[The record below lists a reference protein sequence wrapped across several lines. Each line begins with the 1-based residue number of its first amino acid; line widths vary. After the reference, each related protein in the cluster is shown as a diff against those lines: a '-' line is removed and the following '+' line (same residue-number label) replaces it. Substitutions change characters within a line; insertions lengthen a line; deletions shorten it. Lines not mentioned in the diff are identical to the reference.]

1 MGIFTR
7 TRDILN
13 SNINAAL
20 DRAEDPEKLVRQMVR
35 EMEDTLVELKAA
47 CAGAMAGMKRAQRNL
62 GRAQERS
69 AHWAARAELAVAHGR
84 EDLARNAL
92 RAKRNYQDET
102 DGVAKEATRLE
113 GLVNE
118 YKDDIVQIE
127 DKLAT
132 ARDKERVLVQRH
144 IHAVRKVQA
153 QRHIRRLDTSSAFL
167 RFEQVESRIER
178 AEADAELVNY
188 GRSSTSAL
196 EDEFR
201 NMERDETIEQELD
214 ALRQKRDSAHL
225 VTA

>member
-13 SNINAAL
+13 SNINAVL
-20 DRAEDPEKLVRQMVR
+20 DKAEDPEKLVRQMVR
-35 EMEDTLVELKAA
+35 EMEDTLVELKVA
-47 CAGAMAGMKRAQRNL
+47 CAGAMAGMKRAQRDL
-62 GRAQERS
+62 DRAEKRS
-69 AHWAARAELAVAHGR
+69 AHWASRAELAVAHGR
-84 EDLARNAL
+84 EDLARDAL
-92 RAKRNYQDET
+92 SAKRNYRDEA
-102 DGVAKEATRLE
+102 DCIAKEATRLE

-167 RFEQVESRIER
+167 RFEQVENRIDR

-188 GRSSTSAL
+188 GRSSTRTL

-201 NMERDETIEQELD
+201 EMERDETIEQELD
-214 ALRQKRDSAHL
+214 ALRKKRDSGQA
-225 VTA
+225 VTV